1 VSEFYYRLRHVAGGQ
16 RPGSHPAVSLGG
28 GHRMAGHARL
38 FDIPDPRRIDIRA
51 SLKDVRREWLVRTH
65 RQRAVTPLHAVVDL
79 SASMSF
85 GVRASKLERAAG
97 FVESMG
103 SSAFRAGDPAGLI
116 GFDAGGGDVLDVP
129 ARHARGIGPVLAACL
144 RGSARGRG
152 SARHRGDLGR
162 NPGGRAPPPG
172 ASLQA
177 ATLRLVGRE
186 GLVFLVSDFLWPL
199 DVLGGFLERLHRASV
214 VPVVVWDRAE
224 LEPPAAAGVLTVTDA
239 ETGRGRTLMVSG
251 RLRDRW
257 RARVA
262 QHRREIETLFA
273 ARDIRPFHLIDEFDA
288 VALSRYFLEEYG

>member
-1 VSEFYYRLRHVAGGQ
+1 
-16 RPGSHPAVSLGG
+16 
-28 GHRMAGHARL
+28 MAGHARL

-116 GFDAGGGDVLDVP
+116 GFDAGGDVLDVP
-129 ARHARGIGPVLAACL
+129 ARHARGIGPALAACL
-144 RGSARGRG
+144 RGRARARG
-152 SARHRGDLGR
+152 DGR
-162 NPGGRAPPPG
+162 RNPDGGNPDAGNPGGRNPDGRNPARGDAGARAISPG